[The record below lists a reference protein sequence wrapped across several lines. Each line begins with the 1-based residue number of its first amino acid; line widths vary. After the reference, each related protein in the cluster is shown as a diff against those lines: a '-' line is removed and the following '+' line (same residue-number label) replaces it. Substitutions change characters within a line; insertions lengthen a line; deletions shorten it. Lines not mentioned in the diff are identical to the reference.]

1 MFTQNDLQQIQKQG
15 SNLALIEQQIQ
26 DFRQGF
32 PFLPILKA
40 ATVGDG
46 ILQNPDNAFFIQKFE
61 QALSQKSIIKFVPAS
76 GAASRMFKNL
86 FSFKESYK
94 NTDAE
99 YQAYLSNKKADSPQV
114 FFENI
119 KQFAFFE
126 DLERSYG
133 KSLEEG
139 IKNRDFVGIL
149 EAFLG
154 ENGLNYGN
162 LPKGLLKFHAYL
174 QGNRTPAEEHLV
186 EGAVY
191 ANQNG
196 KVGLH
201 FTVSPEH
208 QAKFEALISQVLD
221 KYEQEHQVRYTIDF
235 SIQKPAT
242 DTIAVDLENNPFRQ
256 DDGTLLFRPAG
267 HGALLANLDEIDADI
282 IFIKNI
288 DNVVPDRLKET
299 TFEYKKVLGGILVV
313 FQEKIA
319 VYLEKLENPTDALLD
334 ELDIFLKKE
343 LCILPVSGFENWEK
357 DAKIAYFKQK
367 LHRPIKVCGMVKN
380 EGEAGGGPF
389 WAKNQD
395 GTVSLQIVESAQV
408 DMQDE
413 EQKNIA
419 QNATHFNPV
428 DLVCGVKDHKG
439 KKFDLLAYRDA
450 KTGFVTQKSQSGRD
464 LKAQELPGLW
474 NGAMSDWNT
483 IFVQVPILT
492 FNPVKVVNDLL
503 REQHQ

>member
-319 VYLEKLENPTDALLD
+319 VYLEKLE
-334 ELDIFLKKE
+334 
-343 LCILPVSGFENWEK
+343 
-357 DAKIAYFKQK
+357 
-367 LHRPIKVCGMVKN
+367 
-380 EGEAGGGPF
+380 
-389 WAKNQD
+389 
-395 GTVSLQIVESAQV
+395 
-408 DMQDE
+408 
-413 EQKNIA
+413 
-419 QNATHFNPV
+419 
-428 DLVCGVKDHKG
+428 
-439 KKFDLLAYRDA
+439 
-450 KTGFVTQKSQSGRD
+450 
-464 LKAQELPGLW
+464 
-474 NGAMSDWNT
+474 
-483 IFVQVPILT
+483 
-492 FNPVKVVNDLL
+492 
-503 REQHQ
+503 